1 MRAILI
7 LNCTINGVP
16 FMSIC
21 KFTYMLRAN
30 DVGNANLRRDVR
42 QHGISIMFCLPN
54 KYYLHVICDNFIVLN
69 SKITMPNNV

>member
-7 LNCTINGVP
+7 LNCTGVP

-21 KFTYMLRAN
+21 KFTYVLRAN
-30 DVGNANLRRDVR
+30 DAGNANLRRDVR

-54 KYYLHVICDNFIVLN
+54 TNYMHVICDNFIVLN
-69 SKITMPNNV
+69 GKITMPTNV